1 VSFLFVRSFVLSLS
15 WQIVEFHE
23 EGIGWVLLSPA
34 AAGRPSF
41 GPAKNPFMSAS
52 LIFVPSLSWQII
64 SFFNKQENG
73 FKAGVS
79 IHLHTKSE

>member
-1 VSFLFVRSFVLSLS
+1 MKRELDGFFSHLQQRVVPASALQKTRFV
-15 WQIVEFHE
+15 
-23 EGIGWVLLSPA
+23 
-34 AAGRPSF
+34 
-41 GPAKNPFMSAS
+41 SAS

-73 FKAGVS
+73 FQAGVS